1 MQINRLL
8 IFGSYRL
15 DPQTGQL
22 WRGKQEVRLT
32 GKASALLRYL
42 VERAGQ
48 VVTKAELFAAVWPET
63 VVSDAA
69 LASCIQEL
77 RQALRDDAKRPRYI
91 VTVHRRGF
99 QFIAPVAASAAPVS
113 SSKFPVSSSLP
124 PPAPNPQHP
133 TPILVGRE
141 RELAQLQG
149 WFTKALSGERQ
160 VVFVTGEPGI
170 GKTTLVE
177 AFPEH
182 VGAHGDA
189 PGVAG
194 KVWIGRGQCVEHYGA
209 GEAYLPVLEALGRLC
224 RKEDGRRLIELLS
237 QHAPSWLV

>member
-1 MQINRLL
+1 MQTDQSLR
-8 IFGSYRL
+8 FGLYRL

-32 GKASALLRYL
+32 GKSSALLRSL

-48 VVTKAELFAAVWPET
+48 VITKAELFAAVWPET

-77 RQALRDDAKRPRYI
+77 RHALRDDAKRPRYI

-113 SSKFPVSSSLP
+113 SSKFQVPFLP
-124 PPAPNPQHP
+124 QAPNPQHP

-149 WFTKALSGERQ
+149 RFTKALSGERQ

-177 AFPEH
+177 AFLEH

-189 PGVAG
+189 SGVAG

-224 RKEDGRRLIELLS
+224 REAEGEEVIAL
-237 QHAPSWLV
+237 